1 MGASTSTILM
11 VNFTCMIVSLQC
23 QYPRSLPEVGCPQTP
38 AAAVEEEEE
47 EDRGVYAEL
56 PSGPGP
62 ASPVASSFGQGIRG

>member
-11 VNFTCMIVSLQC
+11 VNCTCVIVSLQW

-38 AAAVEEEEE
+38 AAAVEEGE
-47 EDRGVYAEL
+47 EDRGAYAEL
-56 PSGPGP
+56 QSGPGP